1 MSAKYSLR
9 PILLSSVAVLA
20 LGQASPAL
28 AQCVFTPTAGDDV
41 HICESG
47 TSVGGL
53 DDPGGNNQ
61 LTLPA
66 GGTGTIAGDVSFGGG
81 ADIIVIDSGRI
92 EGAVDQ
98 GNGNDSFS
106 ISAGTVTGQVQQGE
120 GIDDFVM
127 TGGEVG
133 TLNQGGS
140 MDTFLMTGGR
150 IVDAFDDGDT
160 ARMTGGRIGRVN
172 MKLAD
177 NLFDM
182 SGGVIDRNL
191 VAGFGNDT
199 IILSGGTIGGNI
211 SVSGGTDSVTIT
223 GGSVGGD
230 VLLSAGTDS
239 FVWDGGG
246 VVHGM
251 VDLGGDDDSARLA
264 NLTNANLGGSPRIT
278 GGVGSDALVFDNVT
292 TDGIARFD
300 GWENIQATNDS
311 ELTFD
316 GFLTLGDAGTGT
328 GRFELDASSTIFGG
342 GQQSGIAAFAADQ
355 RATLVNAGRID
366 LTNGGNTP
374 GDSFTVRGDYVGNDG
389 LLLLDT
395 VLGDDASLS
404 DKLVID
410 GGSASG
416 TTGITVLNAGGT
428 GALTRQNGILVVEAV
443 GGATTASGA
452 FALNNRLAVG
462 AYEYFLFRGGTTAG
476 SGENWYL
483 RSTLPPPP
491 EPTPEPETPPP
502 PEPAPAPPVLTPPPP
517 EPAPA
522 PLPPEPSAPPPPP
535 APEPPPPPPEPTPDN
550 PDPVD
555 PAPPVT
561 ETDPPP
567 TPTPEPPPA
576 PEPEAP
582 PPPPEP
588 PAEPAP
594 LPSPDPEVAPEP
606 PTPGATPVVAAVG
619 EVVPLYRPEVAAFVA
634 TVPVAH
640 HLASATLGTFH
651 ERRGEQALLR
661 GGGALPATWGRVF
674 AENSEIKWDGDVA
687 PSLDGDLSGFQIG
700 QDFAGFG
707 DEGGTNIR
715 LGAFVGRSSTDGTVR
730 GQAIGWNDLAVGR
743 IDVKATSLAGYATL
757 VGENGWYVDAV
768 VMHSWFDGETAASS
782 GEAIDVDGKGWTAS
796 LEAGYPLALS
806 DNWTLEPQAQILWQQ
821 VKLDDRA
828 DSFSTIDF
836 ATGDSLTG
844 RAGLRLQG
852 EYGGFQPYLHASL
865 WHGFSGDQTT
875 RFGSDPIR
883 TDLGRTEAEVGAGLI
898 ARLGTSVA
906 VHVKGDYGFDAD
918 GPRSRRY
925 GGTVGVTI
933 SW

>member
-1 MSAKYSLR
+1 MSPKLAVR
-9 PILLSSVAVLA
+9 PILLSSVAIVA
-20 LGQASPAL
+20 LGQASPVL
-28 AQCVFTPTAGDDV
+28 AQCVFTPTVGDDAY
-41 HICESG
+41 ICDDG
-47 TSVGGL
+47 TSPGGL
-53 DDPGGNNQ
+53 DDPDGNNR

-66 GGTGTIAGDVSFGGG
+66 GGTGTIAGDVRFGSG
-81 ADIIVIDSGRI
+81 ADIVVVDSGRI

-98 GNGNDSFS
+98 GNGDDSFA

-127 TGGEVG
+127 TGGELDR
-133 TLNQGGS
+133 LNQGGS

-230 VLLSAGTDS
+230 VLLSVGTDS
-239 FVWDGGG
+239 FVWNGGG
-246 VVHGM
+246 IVHGTI
-251 VDLGGDDDSARLA
+251 DLGGDDDSARLA

-278 GGVGSDALVFDNVT
+278 GGAGTDALIFDNVT
-292 TDGIARFD
+292 TGGVARFD
-300 GWENIQATNDS
+300 AWENIRATNDS

-316 GFLTLGDAGTGT
+316 GFLALGDAGTGS

-342 GQQSGIAAFAADQ
+342 GQQGGIVAFTAGE
-355 RATLVNAGRID
+355 RATLINAGRID
-366 LTNGGNTP
+366 LTNGGNAP
-374 GDSFTVRGDYVGNDG
+374 GDSFTVGGDYVGNDG
-389 LLLLDT
+389 LLLIDT

-410 GGSASG
+410 GGNASG
-416 TTGITVLNAGGT
+416 TTGVTVLNAGGT
-428 GALTRQNGILVVEAV
+428 GALTQQNGILVVEAV

-452 FALNNRLAVG
+452 FALNHRVAVG

-476 SGENWYL
+476 TGENWYL
-483 RSTLPPPP
+483 RSTLPPAL
-491 EPTPEPETPPP
+491 EPAPEPETPPP
-502 PEPAPAPPVLTPPPP
+502 PTPAPAPPVLTPPVPTP
-517 EPAPA
+517 EPA
-522 PLPPEPSAPPPPP
+522 PLPPEPPAPPPAP

-567 TPTPEPPPA
+567 APTPEPPPA

-594 LPSPDPEVAPEP
+594 LPSPDPEIAVEP
-606 PTPGATPVVAAVG
+606 PTPGATPVVA

-634 TVPVAH
+634 SVPVAH

-707 DEGGTNIR
+707 EEGGTNIR

-730 GQAIGWNDLAVGR
+730 GGALGWNDLTVGQ

-757 VGENGWYVDAV
+757 VGTSGWYVDAV
-768 VMHSWFDGETAASS
+768 VMHSWFDGQSAASS

-806 DNWTLEPQAQILWQQ
+806 ANWTLEPQAQLLWQQ

-836 ATGDSLTG
+836 AKGDSLTG

-852 EYGGFQPYLHASL
+852 DYDGFQPYLHASL

-875 RFGSDPIR
+875 RFGTDPIR

-898 ARLGTSVA
+898 ARLGRSVA